1 MTVETAGHGPLQALR
16 TALLA
21 ASCTAVA
28 WAGHAVWGG
37 DPAPAW
43 APLLAA
49 ALLAGPLARFTRGRR
64 GFGEIFAVLAAA
76 QLPAHLLFLAAGSA
90 HPAPEAAL
98 GAPAAHGAHGAHGA
112 HTAHGGPALF
122 GYTPGM
128 LAGHLWAALAGAAL
142 LARGEDALWSLL
154 GMLTSALPPLIAPVA
169 VPAPPVPRAAP
180 GAPTRGV
187 RYAPCSGIRP
197 RGPPLRP

>member
-1 MTVETAGHGPLQALR
+1 MTVETVGHGPLQALR

-37 DPAPAW
+37 APVPAW
-43 APLLAA
+43 APLSAA

-76 QLPAHLLFLAAGSA
+76 QLPVHLLFLAAGSA

-98 GAPAAHGAHGAHGA
+98 GAPAVHGAHA
-112 HTAHGGPALF
+112 AHGGPSLF

-142 LARGEDALWSLL
+142 LSRGEDALWGLL
-154 GMLTSALPPLIAPVA
+154 GMLTWALPPLIAPAA
-169 VPAPPVPRAAP
+169 VPAPPAARTAP
-180 GAPTRGV
+180 GAPERGV
-187 RYAPCSGIRP
+187 RYAPRSGIRP
-197 RGPPLRP
+197 RGPPLRS